1 MAVGLLGI
9 LGQIANAAKVP
20 VSKLTLRMI
29 QNAPMPVRYKK
40 FLQGKTLGEA
50 MIGPSV
56 KAQRAVVPFE
66 LKALGVGGVTGVGV
80 AVPIALAL
88 HKNKAPKTKS
98 GVVLPPRPLKKPVI
112 KPTKRDTAAM
122 KKTID
127 KKTEIEKRTSV
138 LNKKAT
144 KVKKDKQI
152 ERAVKKTLST
162 INKKKKK

>member
-1 MAVGLLGI
+1 MAAGLLGI

-20 VSKLTLRMI
+20 ISKLTLRMI

-66 LKALGVGGVTGVGV
+66 LKALGVGVGVGGVGV
-80 AVPIALAL
+80 AVPIATVLY
-88 HKNKAPKTKS
+88 KNKAPKTKS
-98 GVVLPPRPLKKPVI
+98 GVVLPPRPQKRPVI
-112 KPTKRDTAAM
+112 KPTERNKAAM

-127 KKTEIEKRTSV
+127 KKTEIEKRTNA

-152 ERAVKKTLST
+152 ERAVKKTLSKV
-162 INKKKKK
+162 KKK

>member
-20 VSKLTLRMI
+20 ISKLTLRMI

-50 MIGPSV
+50 MIAPSV

-66 LKALGVGGVTGVGV
+66 LKALGVGGLAGVGV
-80 AVPIALAL
+80 AVPIASVLY
-88 HKNKAPKTKS
+88 KNKAPKTKS
-98 GVVLPPRPLKKPVI
+98 GVVLPPRPQKRPVI
-112 KPTKRDTAAM
+112 KPTERNKAAM

-127 KKTEIEKRTSV
+127 KKTEVEKRTNV

-152 ERAVKKTLST
+152 ERAVKKTLSKV
-162 INKKKKK
+162 KKK

>member
-20 VSKLTLRMI
+20 ISKLTLRMI

-50 MIGPSV
+50 MIAPSV

-66 LKALGVGGVTGVGV
+66 LKALGVGGLAGVGV
-80 AVPIALAL
+80 AVPIASVLY
-88 HKNKAPKTKS
+88 KNKAPKTKS
-98 GVVLPPRPLKKPVI
+98 GVVLPPRPQKRPVI
-112 KPTKRDTAAM
+112 KPTGRNKAAM

-127 KKTEIEKRTSV
+127 KKTEVEKRTNV

-144 KVKKDKQI
+144 KVKRDKQI
-152 ERAVKKTLST
+152 ERAVKKTLSKV
-162 INKKKKK
+162 KKK

>member
-1 MAVGLLGI
+1 MAGGLLGI

-20 VSKLTLRMI
+20 ISKLTLRMI

-50 MIGPSV
+50 MIAPSV

-66 LKALGVGGVTGVGV
+66 LKALGVGGLAGAGVS
-80 AVPIALAL
+80 VPIASVLY
-88 HKNKAPKTKS
+88 KNKAPKTKS
-98 GVVLPPRPLKKPVI
+98 GVVLPPRPQKRPVI
-112 KPTKRDTAAM
+112 KPTGRNKAAM

-127 KKTEIEKRTSV
+127 KKTEVEKRTNV

-144 KVKKDKQI
+144 KVKRDKQI
-152 ERAVKKTLST
+152 ERAVKKTLSKV
-162 INKKKKK
+162 KKK

>member
-20 VSKLTLRMI
+20 ISKLTLRMI

-66 LKALGVGGVTGVGV
+66 LKALGVGGVAGIGV
-80 AVPIALAL
+80 AVPIASVLY
-88 HKNKAPKTKS
+88 KNKAPKTKS
-98 GVVLPPRPLKKPVI
+98 GVVLPPRPQKRLKSKLLKPIKRPKKPVDIRTETEKMSDRI
-112 KPTKRDTAAM
+112 KKRVAT
-122 KKTID
+122 KKTI
-127 KKTEIEKRTSV
+127 E
-138 LNKKAT
+138 
-144 KVKKDKQI
+144 
-152 ERAVKKTLST
+152 KTLST

>member
-20 VSKLTLRMI
+20 ISKLTLRMI

-66 LKALGVGGVTGVGV
+66 LKALGVGVGVGGVGV
-80 AVPIALAL
+80 AVPIATVLY
-88 HKNKAPKTKS
+88 KNKAPKTKS
-98 GVVLPPRPLKKPVI
+98 GVVLPPRPQKRPKSKLLKPIKRPKKPVDIRTETEKMSDRI
-112 KPTKRDTAAM
+112 KKRVAT
-122 KKTID
+122 KKTI
-127 KKTEIEKRTSV
+127 E
-138 LNKKAT
+138 
-144 KVKKDKQI
+144 
-152 ERAVKKTLST
+152 KTLKT
-162 INKKKKK
+162 INKKKK